1 MSEQTSKSLEEI
13 LKDKGLSKAQFSRLM
28 NTSAQNVQNWINRGV
43 PAIKALEVSS
53 KLQVPIDSLI
63 KVGDEWK
70 GVEIQEPTRGYFMP
84 LKEKEPRKV
93 ATAREAML
101 EIIETGLLK
110 DLTPTEFRKLIDL
123 LESLPSQS
131 EGREG
136 DQ

>member
-70 GVEIQEPTRGYFMP
+70 GVEIQEPTRSY
-84 LKEKEPRKV
+84 LSIKEKEPRKV
-93 ATAREAML
+93 STAREAML